1 MDTINSKDIDLLS
14 RSQFL
19 MLFLLASKNS
29 TPIKGKLWLEKELFL
44 LTESVP
50 KLKELF
56 DFEAY
61 LLGPYSEIVKSDLEV
76 LVQMDYIDT
85 ISNQISITKKGL
97 NLISCL
103 EGQISKK
110 LLDEIYK
117 SKDLLNDLKRNE
129 LLAYIYQVYPDTTK
143 ESIAFDKIKPK
154 LREIAIVLLKKDKI
168 SIGLAAKIANMS
180 YIEFFNLL
188 KEKGM
193 IELVK

>member
-14 RSQFL
+14 RSQFI
-19 MLFLLASKNS
+19 MLFLLASKNT

-117 SKDLLNDLKRNE
+117 SKDLLNDLERNE
-129 LLAYIYQVYPDTTK
+129 LLAYIYQVYPNTTK
-143 ESIAFDKIKPK
+143 ESIVFDKIKPK
-154 LREIAIVLLKKDKI
+154 LREIAINLLKKDKI
-168 SIGLAAKIANMS
+168 SIGLAAKIANMP
-180 YIEFFNLL
+180 YTEFFNFL

-193 IELVK
+193 IELVE